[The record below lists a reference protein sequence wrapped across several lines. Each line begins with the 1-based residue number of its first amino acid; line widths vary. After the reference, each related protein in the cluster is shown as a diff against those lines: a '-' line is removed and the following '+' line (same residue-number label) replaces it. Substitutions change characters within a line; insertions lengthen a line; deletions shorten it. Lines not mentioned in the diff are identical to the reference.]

1 MYSVPPCWTNPVPQE
16 GTYDFPQPAKHKQE
30 GIYDV
35 PPPTQSHYDFPP
47 TVETASP
54 QQHSNNGNEGIY
66 DVPPPTLHSGAGP
79 QRDVYD
85 VPRVKRPPHRDRG
98 VYDVPGGPQEAR
110 AAGDVTDGVNRL
122 SISST
127 GSTRSSMS
135 TSSSSTGSASEG
147 RLTLDVDTAVQ
158 RLLRLQQSVDA
169 SVWTLHSMAASPQWR
184 TFTFMERHANE
195 VRTALDRVRAA
206 LGDFVVFGRG
216 AAANATALSDSA
228 LPGKLRRQL
237 GRLEDSQQILLHIF
251 QVLEK
256 SSWALNVLA
265 VSGRTFNKSDDL
277 DRFMM
282 VSRSVPDD
290 AKQLASTVGANAEL
304 LFRRT
309 DAALSNSGV
318 PEDMSP
324 VPSDNDNCGERTKPL
339 PQDKDHMTSER
350 CVKSW
355 MEDYDY
361 VHLQVRGPLKLHPFV
376 SL

>member
-1 MYSVPPCWTNPVPQE
+1 MPPCWTNPAPQE
-16 GTYDFPQPAKHKQE
+16 GNYDFPQPAKHKQE
-30 GIYDV
+30 VIYDV
-35 PPPTQSHYDFPP
+35 PPPTLSHYDFPP
-47 TVETASP
+47 TVDAASP
-54 QQHSNNGNEGIY
+54 RQQPGNNGNEGIY

-85 VPRVKRPPHRDRG
+85 VPRVKRPPQLRDRG
-98 VYDVPGGPQEAR
+98 VYDVPAQ
-110 AAGDVTDGVNRL
+110 DVTDAVNRL

-147 RLTLDVDTAVQ
+147 RLPLDVDAAVQ
-158 RLLRLQQSVDA
+158 RLLRLQQAVDA
-169 SVWTLHSMAASPQWR
+169 AVWTLHSMAASPQWR
-184 TFTFMERHANE
+184 TFTFMERHAN
-195 VRTALDRVRAA
+195 DVRAA
-206 LGDFVVFGRG
+206 LDGVRGALGDFLVFGRG
-216 AAANATALSDSA
+216 AAANAAALSDSS
-228 LPGKLRRQL
+228 LHGKLRRQL
-237 GRLEDSQQILLHIF
+237 GRLEDSQLILLRVL
-251 QVLEK
+251 QVLET
-256 SSWALNVLA
+256 SSWSPNVLA
-265 VSGRTFNKSDDL
+265 AAAAAGKTLNKSDDL
-277 DRFMM
+277 DRFVM

-309 DAALSNSGV
+309 DAALS
-318 PEDMSP
+318 PA
-324 VPSDNDNCGERTKPL
+324 PSDNDSCGERTKPL

-361 VHLQVRGPLKLHPFV
+361 VHLQVRGQLKLRPFV